1 VYCGEMA
8 DTKDHLI
15 PRGYSGDADRL
26 RVPTV
31 PSCVEC
37 NSTLNDIYLP
47 DVMERREVVR
57 QRYRIKYRRLLKIVW
72 YGEQDLLEFGP
83 QLRSVIMSRM
93 EQHISIMRRLSWP
106 TNPTYDADAWGGAW
120 EEDAFVDENKIPM
133 ALRGF
138 IFDSKG
144 TL

>member
-1 VYCGEMA
+1 MYCGETA
-8 DTKDHLI
+8 TTKDHLI

-37 NSTLNDIYLP
+37 NSTLGDIYLP
-47 DVMERREVVR
+47 DVMERREIVH
-57 QRYRIKYRRLLKIVW
+57 QKYKTKYKGLLKVIW
-72 YGEQDLLEFGP
+72 YGEEDLLEFGP
-83 QLRSVIMSRM
+83 QLRSVIMLRM
-93 EQHISIMRRLSWP
+93 EQHITLMRRLSWP
-106 TNPTYDADAWGGAW
+106 LDPTYDADAWGGAW
-120 EEDAFVDENKIPM
+120 EQEVSVDENNIPV

-138 IFDSKG
+138 IFDSRG